1 MSRWLWRAIVSV
13 PLVVLTLVLTAVAAW
28 GIDRLVHVDQVNRN
42 VTLDGVAIGG
52 FNVAE
57 LDALLEQM
65 AAQQA
70 GDTAVINAPAYSIA
84 VTNAEAGISLDIAAT
99 RAAALQAGR
108 DEGPVPSFSSWLTA
122 MRKPVE
128 VSPVYTVDVD
138 VATDMIRSAPG
149 WVRVP
154 PTEPSFT
161 AASGEY
167 AVTPG
172 SDGEYIDPDAAAEAL
187 ASEVAFGRPPFT
199 VDVPWSPMAPRY
211 GEDDVA
217 QALQAAADLT
227 DTDLAVR
234 LNGNSA
240 YLGRTTLT
248 RWVDSAVGPDGLVP
262 VFNEERVTES
272 LDRLLTGYTSRFP
285 QPVYLVEDKQVT
297 YGLDGPPAME
307 CCDDGAAELLYAEA
321 QRGGNAFVFLP
332 TKPVEEDGGTAR
344 VETLGITQLVSEF
357 TTNHACCESRVT
369 NIHRIADI
377 VRGAIIQPGERFSV
391 NDFVGERTREKGFV
405 AAGAIQQGHFK
416 DDVGGGVSQ
425 FATTLFNAAFFAGLD
440 FDDYQSHTI
449 YISRYPYGR
458 EATINYPD
466 VDLAVVNN
474 TPYGVLIW
482 TAYDDTSITV
492 EMYSTKHWEVEQTD
506 QRSWRSGA
514 CRSVETFRTRTGPDG
529 EVLEDSV
536 KARYRP
542 GEGLDCNGNPTPKPR
557 G

>member
-1 MSRWLWRAIVSV
+1 MWRT
-13 PLVVLTLVLTAVAAW
+13 LVGVLLVALTLGLTAVAAW
-28 GIDRLVHVDQVNRN
+28 GIDQLVHGDQVNRN
-42 VTLDGVAIGG
+42 VTLDGVAVGG
-52 FNVAE
+52 FTAAE
-57 LDALLEQM
+57 LDGLLEEM
-65 AAQQA
+65 AAERA
-70 GDTAVINAPAYSIA
+70 GDTAVINAPGYAIE
-84 VTNAEAGISLDIAAT
+84 VTNAEAGIRLDIAAT

-108 DEGPVPSFSSWLTA
+108 DEDAVSSFSTWLTA
-122 MRKPVE
+122 MRDPVE
-128 VSPVYTVDVD
+128 VRPIYTVDLE
-138 VATDMIRSAPG
+138 AAMETISSASG
-149 WVRVP
+149 WVRVR

-161 AASGEY
+161 AAGGEY
-167 AVTPG
+167 VVTPG
-172 SDGEYIDPDAAAEAL
+172 SDGEYIDPAAAAEAL
-187 ASEVAFGRPPFT
+187 AAEVAFGRPPFS
-199 VDVPWSPMAPRY
+199 VDVPWSPMAPQFN
-211 GEDDVA
+211 EEHVA
-217 QALQAAADLT
+217 RALEAAAVLT
-227 DTDLAVR
+227 DTNLTVR
-234 LNGNSA
+234 LNGRSA
-240 YLGRTTLT
+240 QIGRTTLT
-248 RWVDSAVGPDGLVP
+248 RWIDSAVSSDGLVP

-272 LDRLLTGYTSRFP
+272 LERLLDGYTTRFP

-307 CCDDGAAELLYAEA
+307 CCDAGAADLLFAEA
-321 QRGGNAFVFLP
+321 ERGGSAFVFLP
-332 TKPVEEDGGTAR
+332 SKPVEQDGGTAR
-344 VETLGITQLVSEF
+344 VETLGITELVSEF

-377 VRGAIIQPGERFSV
+377 VRGAIIHPGERFSV
-391 NDFVGERTREKGFV
+391 NDFVGERTIEKGFV
-405 AAGAIQQGHFK
+405 PAGAIQQGHFK

-474 TPYGVLIW
+474 TPYGILIW

-492 EMYSTKHWEVEQTD
+492 EMYSTKYWEVEQTD

-514 CRSVETFRTRTGPDG
+514 CRSVETFRTRTGVDG

-542 GEGLDCNGNPTPKPR
+542 GEGFDCAGNPTPKPR